1 MNGTVKLYSEC
12 DEDERAIL
20 LELCREFCP
29 AMSHQ
34 LRTSLLRRGFLKLG
48 VGIDSSG
55 VRHYVLAVTNPE
67 YAW

>member
-1 MNGTVKLYSEC
+1 MTGMTKLYGEC
-12 DEDERAIL
+12 TRDEQAIL
-20 LELCREFCP
+20 LELCREYCP